1 MPLTTDAAI
10 AGFRKSL
17 EIALVHTCTITP
29 VTDGAED
36 THGNT
41 SSVPGAPVTGVRCTF
56 STAQRET
63 RGPDGVTTIGTP
75 LLTVSATQAMAVGWQ
90 VSTVTDQLGGTP
102 PGAAGTFTVAR
113 VSDATADIGA
123 ALLPVWELRDA
134 DAERAG

>member
-1 MPLTTDAAI
+1 MPLITDAAF
-10 AGFRKSL
+10 AGLRRSL
-17 EIALVHTCTITP
+17 EIALVHRCTITP
-29 VTDGAED
+29 VTDSAED
-36 THGNT
+36 THGNA
-41 SSVPGAPVTGVRCTF
+41 SSAPGTPVTGVRCTF

-75 LLTVSATQAMAVGWQ
+75 LLTVSATQAIAVGWQ
-90 VSTVTDQLGGTP
+90 VSAVTDQLGDTP

-123 ALLPVWELRDA
+123 ALLPVWELRGV